1 MTKAS
6 LPRATSTISARWSAA
21 AVNWQA
27 KIDQLT
33 DRALVAAWP
42 IDRIDPVLRA
52 LFRAAGAE
60 IVDTGTPP
68 KVAITEYVDVAKA
81 FFPDG
86 KEPKFVNAVLDH
98 MAREASPRR
107 SDARGPDLCK
117 GAAHA
122 PSFLA
127 CPVGRPLM
135 ATAQTYTDHW
145 QLLPSTARG
154 PKPGPRCGSTRTMF
168 WRGALQPLVG
178 DQSATCP
185 LSLGDPQHPHGLRQA
200 GEEQAFSTR

>member
-1 MTKAS
+1 MTAKSDQKRQMKSAS
-6 LPRATSTISARWSAA
+6 RLYAVQALFQMEVSGQTVEAVTAEFETHRFGATYEEEGEFAEGNVDHFRAVVGA

-27 KIDQLT
+27 RIDQLT

-60 IVDTGTPP
+60 IVDLGTPP

-98 MAREASPRR
+98 MAHEAMP
-107 SDARGPDLCK
+107 
-117 GAAHA
+117 GA
-122 PSFLA
+122 F
-127 CPVGRPLM
+127 
-135 ATAQTYTDHW
+135 
-145 QLLPSTARG
+145 
-154 PKPGPRCGSTRTMF
+154 
-168 WRGALQPLVG
+168 
-178 DQSATCP
+178 
-185 LSLGDPQHPHGLRQA
+185 
-200 GEEQAFSTR
+200 